1 MTSFELNIWIYNLS
15 LYLVVT
21 PLDAKYCH
29 FKVEDASTGSGV
41 MILKYLPD
49 RSWIAEKTSMK
60 FFTKEY
66 IHQLGKLIEI
76 KRPEW
81 FDQELALN

>member
-1 MTSFELNIWIYNLS
+1 MTSFEIIIWIYNLS
-15 LYLVVT
+15 LCLVIT
-21 PLDAKYCH
+21 PLDSKFCR
-29 FKVEDASTGSGV
+29 FKVETVSTGSSA

-49 RSWIAEKTSMK
+49 HSWIAEKTTMK

-66 IHQLGKLIEI
+66 IHKLGKLIEI

-81 FDQELALN
+81 FKRI

>member
-1 MTSFELNIWIYNLS
+1 MTSFEIIIWIYNLS
-15 LYLVVT
+15 LYLVIT
-21 PLDAKYCH
+21 PLDAKLCR
-29 FKVEDASTGSGV
+29 FKVETVSTGSDV

-49 RSWIAEKTSMK
+49 HSWIVEKTTMK

-76 KRPEW
+76 KRPEC
-81 FDQELALN
+81 FHRI